1 MSSDPFFKS
10 IGALA
15 QKTDDLPDDP
25 ENPGQ
30 AATTE
35 PNEDDD
41 KRPLQEIESLCM
53 SCGEQG
59 MTRMMLTHIPYFK
72 EVIVMSFRCEHC
84 GNENN
89 EIQSAG
95 AIRELG
101 TLYTTRILARSD
113 LDRQL
118 VKSASATL
126 VIPELELTI
135 PASRGQLTTVEGIVR
150 DTVRDLEMDQPLRRV
165 QDEVTW
171 GKIEVLVG
179 KMKDILGDSED
190 EEEGKEGEGVGEV
203 VQKSAAKVDKPMKP
217 FTVQLDDPAGNS
229 WIEFIGSMDD
239 PKWTMRQYERTPE
252 QNAAIG
258 LGGGDAPAVTA
269 EAKHVGSAREVMDAE
284 KKVDGGDDDVVP
296 NEEIYVFPGTC
307 SSCSAPL
314 DTMMKRVIIP
324 YFKDIFIMSTNC
336 AACGYRDNEIK
347 SGGAI
352 SELGKRI
359 TLKVEDSED
368 LSRDILKSETCGL
381 EIPEI
386 DLVLHPG
393 TLGGRFTT
401 LEGLLTQVYE
411 ELGEKVFVHGDAS
424 STSQDKTTFE
434 AFLASLKEVM
444 QAKRP
449 FTVILD
455 DPLANSYL
463 QNLFAPDPDPA
474 MTIES
479 YERAWEQNEELGL
492 NDMKVEGYNEDSGGE
507 EVPEPGKEG
516 APKPTVSESLK
527 EGFKEAYEEV
537 KSGSTGIA

>member
-1 MSSDPFFKS
+1 MSSNEFFKP

-15 QKTDDLPDDP
+15 QKTDEL
-25 ENPGQ
+25 
-30 AATTE
+30 
-35 PNEDDD
+35 PNEPQTATETQEDDE
-41 KRPLQEIESLCM
+41 RPLQEIESLCM

-59 MTRMMLTHIPYFK
+59 ITRMMLTHIPYFK
-72 EVIVMSFRCEHC
+72 EVIIMSFRCEHC
-84 GNENN
+84 GNNNN
-89 EIQSAG
+89 EIQPAG

-101 TLYTTRILARSD
+101 TLYTTRILDRSD
-113 LDRQL
+113 LNRQL
-118 VKSASATL
+118 VKADTCTL

-135 PASRGQLTTVEGIVR
+135 PASKGQLTTVEGVIR
-150 DTVRDLEMDQPLRRV
+150 DTVRDLSLDQPLRRI
-165 QDEVTW
+165 QDPTTYE
-171 GKIEVLVG
+171 KIEDLLT
-179 KMKDILGDSED
+179 KLKDILGDE
-190 EEEGKEGEGVGEV
+190 EEEGVEKEATVPVEI
-203 VQKSAAKVDKPMKP
+203 KSTSKPDKPLKP
-217 FTVQLDDPAGNS
+217 FTVRLDDPAGNS
-229 WIEFIGSMDD
+229 WIEFYESMQD
-239 PKWTMRQYERTPE
+239 PKWSMRQYERTPE

-258 LGGGDAPAVTA
+258 IGSAEGAPVVQ
-269 EAKHVGSAREVMDAE
+269 AKHVSSAKEVIEAKRE
-284 KKVDGGDDDVVP
+284 GDDDVVP
-296 NEEIYVFPGTC
+296 NDEIYVFPGEC

-352 SELGKRI
+352 SDHGKRI
-359 TLKVEDSED
+359 ILKVEDSED

-386 DLVLHPG
+386 DLVLQPG

-411 ELGEKVFVHGDAS
+411 ELGEKVFVHGDAG
-424 STSQDKTTFE
+424 STKDDKSAFE
-434 AFLASLKEVM
+434 TFLANLKEVT

-463 QNLFAPDPDPA
+463 QNLYAPDPDPA

-479 YERAWEQNEELGL
+479 YQRAWEQNEELGL
-492 NDMKVEGYNEDSGGE
+492 NDMVVEGYNEDSGGE
-507 EVPEPGKEG
+507 EVPEPDKDQPRKEMV
-516 APKPTVSESLK
+516 AESLK
-527 EGFKEAYEEV
+527 EGFKEAYEQV
-537 KSGSTGIA
+537 KSGDTGIA

>member
-1 MSSDPFFKS
+1 MSSEEFFKP

-15 QKTDDLPDDP
+15 QQADKLPD
-25 ENPGQ
+25 
-30 AATTE
+30 E
-35 PNEDDD
+35 PQNTAQEEGDDD
-41 KRPLQEIESLCM
+41 RPLQEIESLCM
-53 SCGEQG
+53 NCREQG
-59 MTRMMLTHIPYFK
+59 ITRMMLTHIPYFK
-72 EVIVMSFRCEHC
+72 EVIIMSFRCEHC

-95 AIRELG
+95 PIRELG
-101 TLYTTRILARSD
+101 TLYTARILDRSD

-118 VKSASATL
+118 VKAERCTL

-135 PASRGQLTTVEGIVR
+135 PASKGQLTTVEGIIQ
-150 DTVRDLEMDQPLRRV
+150 DTVRDLSLDQPVRRI
-165 QDEVTW
+165 QDLTTYE
-171 GKIEVLVG
+171 KIEVLLN
-179 KMKDILGDSED
+179 KLKDILGEED
-190 EEEGKEGEGVGEV
+190 EKNEKETTGPV
-203 VQKSAAKVDKPMKP
+203 VTKSALKSDKPLKP
-217 FTVQLDDPAGNS
+217 FTVQLDDPTGNS
-229 WIEFIGSMDD
+229 WIEFYGSMDD

-252 QNAAIG
+252 QDAALGIG
-258 LGGGDAPAVTA
+258 IGEDAAPAVQ
-269 EAKHVGSAREVMDAE
+269 AKHVASAKDVIDAKRGE
-284 KKVDGGDDDVVP
+284 DDDVVP
-296 NEEIYVFPGTC
+296 NEEIYVFPGKC

-352 SELGKRI
+352 SEHGKRI

-386 DLVLHPG
+386 DLVLQPG

-411 ELGEKVFVHGDAS
+411 ELGEKVFVHGDAAA
-424 STSQDKTTFE
+424 TKDDKSVFE
-434 AFLASLKEVM
+434 TFLASLKEVM

-463 QNLFAPDPDPA
+463 QNLYAPDPDPG
-474 MTIES
+474 MTTKT
-479 YERAWEQNEELGL
+479 YERSWEQNEELGL
-492 NDMKVEGYNEDSGGE
+492 NDMVVEGYNADSGGE
-507 EVPEPGKEG
+507 EVPEPGGDVPRKE
-516 APKPTVSESLK
+516 TVAESLK
-527 EGFKEAYEEV
+527 EGFKDAYEQV
-537 KSGSTGIA
+537 KSGDTGIA

>member
-1 MSSDPFFKS
+1 MPEEFFKP

-15 QKTDDLPDDP
+15 QKADDLPGEPQTAVQDEGDD
-25 ENPGQ
+25 E
-30 AATTE
+30 
-35 PNEDDD
+35 
-41 KRPLQEIESLCM
+41 RPLQEIESLCM

-59 MTRMMLTHIPYFK
+59 MTRMMLTNIPYFK
-72 EVIVMSFRCEHC
+72 EVIIMSFRCEHC

-95 AIRELG
+95 TIRELG
-101 TLYTTRILARSD
+101 TLYTARILDRSD

-118 VKSASATL
+118 VKSETCNL

-135 PASRGQLTTVEGIVR
+135 PASKGQLTTVEGIVQ
-150 DTVRDLEMDQPLRRV
+150 DTLRDLSLDQPLRRI
-165 QDEVTW
+165 QDPTTYE
-171 GKIEVLVG
+171 KIEALLT
-179 KMKDILGDSED
+179 KLKDILGNYDDVD
-190 EEEGKEGEGVGEV
+190 EEEGEKETSGPVEP
-203 VQKSAAKVDKPMKP
+203 KSASKSDKPVKP
-217 FTVQLDDPAGNS
+217 FTVQLDDPTGNS
-229 WIEFIGSMDD
+229 WIEFYGSMDD
-239 PKWTMRQYERTPE
+239 PKWSMRQYERTRE
-252 QNAAIG
+252 QDAAIG
-258 LGGGDAPAVTA
+258 IGIGEEAAPTVQ
-269 EAKHVGSAREVMDAE
+269 AKHVTSAKDVINAKRD
-284 KKVDGGDDDVVP
+284 DDDVVP
-296 NEEIYVFPGTC
+296 NEEIYVFPGIC

-314 DTMMKRVIIP
+314 DTMMKRVVIP

-352 SELGKRI
+352 SEHGKRV

-386 DLVLHPG
+386 DLVLQPG

-411 ELGEKVFVHGDAS
+411 ELGEKVFVHGDAAA
-424 STSQDKTTFE
+424 TKDDKSAFE
-434 AFLASLKEVM
+434 TFLANLKEVM

-463 QNLFAPDPDPA
+463 QNLYAPDPDPA
-474 MTIES
+474 MTTET
-479 YERAWEQNEELGL
+479 YERSWEQNEELGL
-492 NDMKVEGYNEDSGGE
+492 NDMVVEGYNADSGGE
-507 EVPEPGKEG
+507 EVPEPGRDVPRKE
-516 APKPTVSESLK
+516 AVAESLK
-527 EGFKEAYEEV
+527 EGFKDAYEQV
-537 KSGSTGIA
+537 KLGTQG

>member
-1 MSSDPFFKS
+1 MSSNEFFKP

-15 QKTDDLPDDP
+15 QKADDLPDEP
-25 ENPGQ
+25 REAEQ
-30 AATTE
+30 AE
-35 PNEDDD
+35 EDDE
-41 KRPLQEIESLCM
+41 RPLQEIESLCM

-59 MTRMMLTHIPYFK
+59 ITRMMLTNIPYFK
-72 EVIVMSFRCEHC
+72 EVIIMSFRCEHC

-95 AIRELG
+95 TIRELG
-101 TLYTTRILARSD
+101 TLYTTRILDRSD

-118 VKSASATL
+118 VKAETCNL

-135 PASRGQLTTVEGIVR
+135 PASKGQLTTVEGIIR
-150 DTVRDLEMDQPLRRV
+150 DTVRDLSLDQPLRRIH
-165 QDEVTW
+165 DPTTYE
-171 GKIEVLVG
+171 KIEVLLN
-179 KMKDILGDSED
+179 KLKDILGDDED
-190 EEEGKEGEGVGEV
+190 EDQDEKETTGPVET
-203 VQKSAAKVDKPMKP
+203 KSASNSDKPLKP
-217 FTVQLDDPAGNS
+217 FTVQLDDPSGNS
-229 WIEFIGSMDD
+229 WIEFYGSMQD
-239 PKWTMRQYERTPE
+239 PKWSMRQYERTPE

-258 LGGGDAPAVTA
+258 IGQAEGAPTVQ
-269 EAKHVGSAREVMDAE
+269 AKHVASAKDVMEASKPE
-284 KKVDGGDDDVVP
+284 GDDDVVP
-296 NEEIYVFPGTC
+296 NEEIYVFPGIC

-352 SELGKRI
+352 SEHGKRI

-386 DLVLHPG
+386 DLVLQPG

-424 STSQDKTTFE
+424 ATKDDKTAFE
-434 AFLASLKEVM
+434 TFLANLKEVT

-463 QNLFAPDPDPA
+463 QNLYAPDPDPG
-474 MTIES
+474 MTIET

-492 NDMKVEGYNEDSGGE
+492 NDMVVEGYNADSGGE
-507 EVPEPGKEG
+507 EVPEPGKD
-516 APKPTVSESLK
+516 APRGETVAESLK
-527 EGFKEAYEEV
+527 EGFKEAYEQV
-537 KSGSTGIA
+537 KSGDTGIA

>member
-1 MSSDPFFKS
+1 MPAEEFFKP

-15 QKTDDLPDDP
+15 QKANELPD
-25 ENPGQ
+25 
-30 AATTE
+30 E
-35 PNEDDD
+35 PQNVAQEEAEDE
-41 KRPLQEIESLCM
+41 RPLQEIESLCM
-53 SCGEQG
+53 NCREQG
-59 MTRMMLTHIPYFK
+59 MTRMMLTNIPYFK
-72 EVIVMSFRCEHC
+72 EVIIMSFRCEHC

-95 AIRELG
+95 MIRELG
-101 TLYTTRILARSD
+101 TLYTARILDRSD

-118 VKSASATL
+118 VKAETCTL

-135 PASRGQLTTVEGIVR
+135 PASKGQLTTVEGIIQ
-150 DTVRDLEMDQPLRRV
+150 DTVRDLSLDQPLRRI
-165 QDEVTW
+165 QDPTTYE
-171 GKIEVLVG
+171 KIEALLT
-179 KMKDILGDSED
+179 KLKDILGNDD
-190 EEEGKEGEGVGEV
+190 EGEGEKETTGPVET
-203 VQKSAAKVDKPMKP
+203 KSASKLDKPLKP
-217 FTVQLDDPAGNS
+217 FTVQLDDPTGNS
-229 WIEFIGSMDD
+229 WIEFYGSIDD
-239 PKWTMRQYERTPE
+239 PKWSMRQYERTPE

-258 LGGGDAPAVTA
+258 IGIGENAPTVQ
-269 EAKHVGSAREVMDAE
+269 AKHVANAKDVIDAKRDE
-284 KKVDGGDDDVVP
+284 DDDVVP

-314 DTMMKRVIIP
+314 DTMMKRVVIP

-352 SELGKRI
+352 SEHGKRV

-386 DLVLHPG
+386 ELVLQPG

-411 ELGEKVFVHGDAS
+411 ELGEKVFVHGDAAATKGDNS
-424 STSQDKTTFE
+424 AFE
-434 AFLASLKEVM
+434 TFLANLKEVM

-463 QNLFAPDPDPA
+463 QNLYAPDPDPA
-474 MTIES
+474 MTTETYQRS
-479 YERAWEQNEELGL
+479 WEQDEELGL
-492 NDMKVEGYNEDSGGE
+492 NDMVVEGYNADSGGE
-507 EVPEPGKEG
+507 EVPEPGKDVPRKE
-516 APKPTVSESLK
+516 TVAESLK
-527 EGFKEAYEEV
+527 EGFKDAYEQV
-537 KSGSTGIA
+537 KLGDTGIA

>member
-1 MSSDPFFKS
+1 MSSNDFFKP
-10 IGALA
+10 IGTLA
-15 QKTDDLPDDP
+15 QKADELPDEP
-25 ENPGQ
+25 Q
-30 AATTE
+30 VAAE
-35 PNEDDD
+35 AQVDDE
-41 KRPLQEIESLCM
+41 RPLQEVESLCM

-59 MTRMMLTHIPYFK
+59 ITRMMLTNIPYFK
-72 EVIVMSFRCEHC
+72 EVIIMSFRCEHC

-95 AIRELG
+95 AIRDLG
-101 TLYTTRILARSD
+101 ALYTARILDRSD

-118 VKSASATL
+118 VKADTCNL

-135 PASRGQLTTVEGIVR
+135 PASKGQLTTVEGIIR
-150 DTVRDLEMDQPLRRV
+150 DTVRDLSLDQPLRRI
-165 QDEVTW
+165 QDPATYE
-171 GKIEVLVG
+171 KIESLLT
-179 KMKDILGDSED
+179 KLKDILGDDEED
-190 EEEGKEGEGVGEV
+190 EDEDEKETTGPVEV
-203 VQKSAAKVDKPMKP
+203 KSASKWDKPLKP

-229 WIEFIGSMDD
+229 WIEFYGSMQD
-239 PKWTMRQYERTPE
+239 PKWSMRQYERTPE
-252 QNAAIG
+252 QNTAIG
-258 LGGGDAPAVTA
+258 IGSAEGVSAVQP
-269 EAKHVGSAREVMDAE
+269 KHVSSAREVIEAKRE
-284 KKVDGGDDDVVP
+284 GDDDVTP
-296 NEEIYVFPGTC
+296 NEEIYVFPGSC

-352 SELGKRI
+352 SDHGKRI

-386 DLVLHPG
+386 DLVLQPG

-411 ELGEKVFVHGDAS
+411 ELGEKVFVHGDAGA
-424 STSQDKTTFE
+424 TKDDKSAFE
-434 AFLASLKEVM
+434 TFLANLKEVM

-463 QNLFAPDPDPA
+463 QNLYAPDPDPT
-474 MTIES
+474 MTIET
-479 YERAWEQNEELGL
+479 YQRAWEQNEELGL
-492 NDMKVEGYNEDSGGE
+492 NDMVVEGYNEDSGGE
-507 EVPEPGKEG
+507 EVPEPGKDQPRKE
-516 APKPTVSESLK
+516 TVAESLK
-527 EGFKEAYEEV
+527 EGFKEAFEQV
-537 KSGSTGIA
+537 KSGDTGIA

>member
-1 MSSDPFFKS
+1 MASTEFFEP

-15 QKTDDLPDDP
+15 QKADNLPDKP
-25 ENPGQ
+25 HNAEQ
-30 AATTE
+30 AE
-35 PNEDDD
+35 EDDE
-41 KRPLQEIESLCM
+41 RPLQEIESLCM
-53 SCGEQG
+53 SCGEQVRI
-59 MTRMMLTHIPYFK
+59 TRMMLTNIPYFK
-72 EVIVMSFRCEHC
+72 EVIIMSFRCEHC

-95 AIRELG
+95 IIRELG
-101 TLYTTRILARSD
+101 TLYTARILDKSD

-118 VKSASATL
+118 VKSETCNL

-135 PASRGQLTTVEGIVR
+135 PASRGQLTTVEGIIR
-150 DTVRDLEMDQPLRRV
+150 DTVRDLSLDQPLRCI
-165 QDEVTW
+165 QDPTTYE
-171 GKIEVLVG
+171 KIEVLLN
-179 KMKDILGDSED
+179 KLKDILGDED
-190 EEEGKEGEGVGEV
+190 EDKDEKETTGPVETKDAS
-203 VQKSAAKVDKPMKP
+203 KSEKPLKP
-217 FTVQLDDPAGNS
+217 FTVQLDDPSGNS
-229 WIEFIGSMDD
+229 WIEFYGSMQD
-239 PKWTMRQYERTPE
+239 PKWSMRQYERTPE

-258 LGGGDAPAVTA
+258 IGLAEGAPTVQ
-269 EAKHVGSAREVMDAE
+269 AKHVASAKEAME
-284 KKVDGGDDDVVP
+284 NTKQEGDDDVIP
-296 NEEIYVFPGTC
+296 NEEIYVFPGDC

-314 DTMMKRVIIP
+314 DTMMKRVVIP

-352 SELGKRI
+352 SEHGKRI

-386 DLVLHPG
+386 DLVLQPG

-424 STSQDKTTFE
+424 STKDDKITFE
-434 AFLASLKEVM
+434 KFLANLKEVT

-463 QNLFAPDPDPA
+463 QNLYAPDPDPG
-474 MTIES
+474 MTVET

-492 NDMKVEGYNEDSGGE
+492 NDMVVEGYNADSGGE
-507 EVPEPGKEG
+507 EVPEPGKG
-516 APKPTVSESLK
+516 APRGATVAESLK
-527 EGFKEAYEEV
+527 EGFKEAYEQV
-537 KSGSTGIA
+537 KSGDTGIA

>member
-1 MSSDPFFKS
+1 MSSEEFFKP

-15 QKTDDLPDDP
+15 QQADKLPEEPQNTAQEEGDD
-25 ENPGQ
+25 E
-30 AATTE
+30 
-35 PNEDDD
+35 
-41 KRPLQEIESLCM
+41 RPLQEIESLCM
-53 SCGEQG
+53 NCREQG
-59 MTRMMLTHIPYFK
+59 ITRMMLTHIPYFK
-72 EVIVMSFRCEHC
+72 EVIIMSFRCEHC

-95 AIRELG
+95 PIRELG
-101 TLYTTRILARSD
+101 TLYTARILDRSD

-118 VKSASATL
+118 VKAERCNL

-135 PASRGQLTTVEGIVR
+135 PASKGQLTTVEGIIQ
-150 DTVRDLEMDQPLRRV
+150 DTVRDLSLDQPVRRI
-165 QDEVTW
+165 QDPTTYE
-171 GKIEVLVG
+171 KIEALLA
-179 KMKDILGDSED
+179 KLKDILGEED
-190 EEEGKEGEGVGEV
+190 DKDEKETTGPV
-203 VQKSAAKVDKPMKP
+203 VTKGALKSDKPLKP
-217 FTVQLDDPAGNS
+217 FTVQLDDPTGNS
-229 WIEFIGSMDD
+229 WIEFYGSMDD

-252 QNAAIG
+252 QDAALGIG
-258 LGGGDAPAVTA
+258 IGEDAAPAVQ
-269 EAKHVGSAREVMDAE
+269 AKHVASAKDVIDAKRGE
-284 KKVDGGDDDVVP
+284 DDDVVP
-296 NEEIYVFPGTC
+296 NEEIYVFPGKC

-314 DTMMKRVIIP
+314 DTMMKRVTIP

-352 SELGKRI
+352 SEHGKRV

-386 DLVLHPG
+386 DLALQPG

-411 ELGEKVFVHGDAS
+411 ELGEKVFAHGDAA
-424 STSQDKTTFE
+424 STKDDKSVFE
-434 AFLASLKEVM
+434 TFLASLKEVM

-463 QNLFAPDPDPA
+463 QNLYAPDPDPA
-474 MTIES
+474 MTTET
-479 YERAWEQNEELGL
+479 YERSWQQNEELGL
-492 NDMKVEGYNEDSGGE
+492 NDMMVEGYNADSGGE
-507 EVPEPGKEG
+507 EVPEPGKD
-516 APKPTVSESLK
+516 APKDTVTDSLK
-527 EGFKEAYEEV
+527 EGFKEAYEQV
-537 KSGSTGIA
+537 KSGDTGIA

>member
-1 MSSDPFFKS
+1 MPEEFFKP

-15 QKTDDLPDDP
+15 QKADDLPGEPQTAVQDEGDD
-25 ENPGQ
+25 E
-30 AATTE
+30 
-35 PNEDDD
+35 
-41 KRPLQEIESLCM
+41 RPLQEIESLCM

-59 MTRMMLTHIPYFK
+59 MTRMMLTNIPYFK
-72 EVIVMSFRCEHC
+72 EVIIMSFRCEHC

-95 AIRELG
+95 TIRELG
-101 TLYTTRILARSD
+101 TLYTARILDRSD

-118 VKSASATL
+118 VKSETCNL

-135 PASRGQLTTVEGIVR
+135 PASKGQLTTVEGIVQ
-150 DTVRDLEMDQPLRRV
+150 DTLRDLSLDQPLRRI
-165 QDEVTW
+165 QDPTTYE
-171 GKIEVLVG
+171 KIEALLT
-179 KMKDILGDSED
+179 KLKDILGNYDDVD
-190 EEEGKEGEGVGEV
+190 EEEGEKETSGPVEP
-203 VQKSAAKVDKPMKP
+203 KSASKSDKPVKP
-217 FTVQLDDPAGNS
+217 FTVQLDDPTGNS
-229 WIEFIGSMDD
+229 WIEFYGSMDD
-239 PKWTMRQYERTPE
+239 PKWSMRQYERTRE
-252 QNAAIG
+252 QDAAIG
-258 LGGGDAPAVTA
+258 IGIGEEAAPTVQ
-269 EAKHVGSAREVMDAE
+269 AKHVTSAKDVINAKRD
-284 KKVDGGDDDVVP
+284 DDDDVVP
-296 NEEIYVFPGTC
+296 NEEIYVFPGIC

-314 DTMMKRVIIP
+314 DTMMKRVVIP

-352 SELGKRI
+352 SEHGKRV

-386 DLVLHPG
+386 DLVLQPG

-411 ELGEKVFVHGDAS
+411 ELGEKRY
-424 STSQDKTTFE
+424 
-434 AFLASLKEVM
+434 VM

-463 QNLFAPDPDPA
+463 QNLYAPDPDPA
-474 MTIES
+474 MTTET
-479 YERAWEQNEELGL
+479 YERSWEQNEELGL
-492 NDMKVEGYNEDSGGE
+492 NDMVVEGYNADSGGE
-507 EVPEPGKEG
+507 EVPEPGRDVPRKE
-516 APKPTVSESLK
+516 TVAESLK
-527 EGFKEAYEEV
+527 EGFKDAYEQV
-537 KSGSTGIA
+537 KLGDTGIA

>member
-1 MSSDPFFKS
+1 MSSKEFFKP
-10 IGALA
+10 IGTLA
-15 QKTDDLPDDP
+15 QKADELPDEP
-25 ENPGQ
+25 Q
-30 AATTE
+30 VAAE
-35 PNEDDD
+35 AQVDDE
-41 KRPLQEIESLCM
+41 RPLQEVESLCM
-53 SCGEQG
+53 SCGEQASPLG
-59 MTRMMLTHIPYFK
+59 LNWL
-72 EVIVMSFRCEHC
+72 CEHC

-95 AIRELG
+95 AIRDLG
-101 TLYTTRILARSD
+101 ALYTARILDRSD

-118 VKSASATL
+118 VKADTCNL

-135 PASRGQLTTVEGIVR
+135 PASKGQLTTVEGIIR
-150 DTVRDLEMDQPLRRV
+150 DTVRDLSLDQPLRRI
-165 QDEVTW
+165 QDPATYE
-171 GKIEVLVG
+171 KIESLLT
-179 KMKDILGDSED
+179 KLKDILGDDEED
-190 EEEGKEGEGVGEV
+190 EDEDEKETTGPVEV
-203 VQKSAAKVDKPMKP
+203 KSASKWDKPLKP

-229 WIEFIGSMDD
+229 WIEFYGSMQD
-239 PKWTMRQYERTPE
+239 PKWSMRQYERTPE
-252 QNAAIG
+252 QNTAIG
-258 LGGGDAPAVTA
+258 IGSAEGVSAVQP
-269 EAKHVGSAREVMDAE
+269 KHVSSAREVIEAKRE
-284 KKVDGGDDDVVP
+284 GDDDVTP
-296 NEEIYVFPGTC
+296 NEEIYVFPGSC

-352 SELGKRI
+352 SDHGKRI

-386 DLVLHPG
+386 DLVLQPG

-411 ELGEKVFVHGDAS
+411 ELGEKVFVHGDAGA
-424 STSQDKTTFE
+424 TKDDKSAFE
-434 AFLASLKEVM
+434 TFLANLKEVM

-463 QNLFAPDPDPA
+463 QNLYAPDPDPT
-474 MTIES
+474 MTIET
-479 YERAWEQNEELGL
+479 YQRAWEQNEELGL
-492 NDMKVEGYNEDSGGE
+492 NDMVVEGYNEDSGGE
-507 EVPEPGKEG
+507 EVPEPGKDQPRKE
-516 APKPTVSESLK
+516 TVAESLK
-527 EGFKEAYEEV
+527 EGFKEAFEQV
-537 KSGSTGIA
+537 KSGDTGIA